1 MADLELRMWQAYYA
15 KERVRLF
22 ALLVTM
28 LHEQNHY
35 SWATA
40 TREGF
45 HLARAA
51 ATFGDARAHYEIVL
65 PDLEN
70 AYGIAKNWL
79 HAGFDPRAVARA
91 EFAWWVARR
100 IWGFLPAR
108 HVGKCHSKV
117 SLAPET
123 G

>member
-1 MADLELRMWQAYYA
+1 MWEAYYA
-15 KERVRLF
+15 KERARLF

-35 SWATA
+35 SWVTA

-51 ATFGDARAHYEIVL
+51 ATFGDAQANYEIVL

-70 AYGIAKNWL
+70 AYGTEELA
-79 HAGFDPRAVARA
+79 ARG
-91 EFAWWVARR
+91 VRPARR
-100 IWGFLPAR
+100 STSGIGV
-108 HVGKCHSKV
+108 VGGASD
-117 SLAPET
+117 A